1 MTEPDLKTEGLYSH
15 PGMKLARH
23 AGIHLLLWLALFSLF
38 GAAESWY
45 ILTGLSIA
53 ALLCV
58 PLGILAGLATTTLI
72 HEWFHL
78 LGAWLSGARYTI
90 PAKTGLFVFDWDFKH
105 NSLRQFYCMSIAG
118 NVGGA
123 LSVIWLWNVL
133 PADTAGR
140 SALLAA
146 ALASLIFAAAIEWPV
161 IKRCRRSGNPMAEL
175 SLIDQRVLLT
185 SLLIA
190 LTGAGLGFLSIY

>member
-1 MTEPDLKTEGLYSH
+1 MTEAELKTEGLASH
-15 PGMKLARH
+15 TGMKLARH
-23 AGIHLLLWLALFSLF
+23 AGIHLLLWLSLFSLF

-78 LGAWLSGARYTI
+78 LGAWLSGAKYSI
-90 PAKTGLFVFDWDFKH
+90 PAKAGLFVFDWDFTG
-105 NSLRQFYCMSIAG
+105 NSLHQFYWMSIAG

-123 LSVIWLWNVL
+123 LSVIWLWTAL

-146 ALASLIFAAAIEWPV
+146 ALASFIFGAAIEWPV
-161 IKRCRRSGNPMAEL
+161 IKRCRISGDPMAEL
-175 SLIDQRVLLT
+175 SLIDQRVLFN
-185 SLLIA
+185 SLLVA